1 MYTSF
6 HALFIA
12 ATVIVGTLAPSHA
25 RSLGTHDN
33 DNTELAASALAGYDA
48 LLRAHVDDLGFIDYA
63 ALHADPAALH
73 AYVDSLADPTN
84 IPPAADYDARLAA
97 LINAYNAFT
106 LQLILDHWDQ
116 FESGQTTSITQLHDG
131 KPWDQPLWNLA
142 GQTVSLNQLEH
153 ELIRRDLLT
162 EDGVVGAAEPRLHWA
177 VVCAAYSCP
186 PLRAE
191 AYTAADLEAQL
202 ADQERRVL
210 LSDDPRFIQTTPA
223 PGNQNQGHR
232 VTAVTQLFNW
242 YGSDF
247 GSPWTP
253 YLQQATGLRVPDTPQ
268 FLPYDWQLNAQ
279 PNRPRPEK

>member
-1 MYTSF
+1 MYTSL
-6 HALFIA
+6 HALFLA
-12 ATVIVGTLAPSHA
+12 ATVIVGTLTPSHA
-25 RSLGTHDN
+25 RSLETHGN
-33 DNTELAASALAGYDA
+33 DNNNSDASALADYNI
-48 LLRAHVDDLGFIDYA
+48 LLRTHVDDLGFVDYD

-73 AYVDSLADPTN
+73 AYVDSLADLANVPSVE
-84 IPPAADYDARLAA
+84 DYDARLAT

-106 LQLILDHWDQ
+106 LQLILAHWDQ
-116 FESGQTTSITQLHDG
+116 FESGQTTSITQLHGG

-191 AYTAADLEAQL
+191 AYTASDLDAQL

-210 LSDDPRFIQTTPA
+210 LADDDRFIQTK
-223 PGNQNQGHR
+223 NNR

-247 GSPWTP
+247 GTPRTP
-253 YLQQATGLRVPDTPQ
+253 YLQHATGLSVPDTPQ
-268 FLPYDWQLNAQ
+268 FLPYDWQLNSQ
-279 PNRPRPEK
+279 RNRPRPRN

>member
-6 HALFIA
+6 HALFLA
-12 ATVIVGTLAPSHA
+12 ATVIVGTLTLSHA
-25 RSLGTHDN
+25 RALETHDN
-33 DNTELAASALAGYDA
+33 AKTELAASALAGYDA
-48 LLRAHVDDLGFIDYA
+48 LLRTHVDDLGFIDYA
-63 ALHADPAALH
+63 ALHADPAGLS
-73 AYVDSLADPTN
+73 AYVDSLADPAN
-84 IPPAADYDARLAA
+84 VPSDEDYDARLAT

-116 FESGQTTSITQLHDG
+116 FESGKVTSITQLHDG
-131 KPWDQPLWNLA
+131 KPWDQPIWNLA

-153 ELIRRDLLT
+153 KLIRRDLLGHGDPQR
-162 EDGVVGAAEPRLHWA
+162 ESDPDFRGEPRLHWA

-191 AYTAADLEAQL
+191 AYTAPDLEAQL

-210 LSDDPRFIQTTPA
+210 LADDDRFIQTK
-223 PGNQNQGHR
+223 NHR
-232 VTAVTQLFNW
+232 VIAVTQLFNW

-253 YLQQATGLRVPDTPQ
+253 YLQQVSGLRVPDTPQ

-279 PNRPRPEK
+279 PNRPRTEK